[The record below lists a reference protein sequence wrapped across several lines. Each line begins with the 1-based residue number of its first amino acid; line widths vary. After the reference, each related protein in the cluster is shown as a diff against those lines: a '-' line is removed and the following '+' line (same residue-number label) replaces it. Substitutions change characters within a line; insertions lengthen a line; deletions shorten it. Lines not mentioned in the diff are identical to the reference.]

1 MDLFPIARKLT
12 EVTKNV
18 KPKDIVWSS
27 AWWRIRNVTI
37 DTFKRGVV
45 MLVAMQKT
53 SFYYPSRIK
62 REWGCIQSIPKEV
75 KPCHVDTWT
84 YRFLDHMAST
94 WARRLRIV
102 DFVET
107 CSVYPDHQ
115 YAIWLEE
122 DIFRASDD
130 ASYIDIEKSKAMGL
144 LNYSE
149 EESEG
154 STSVKRTKYDDST
167 M

>member
-1 MDLFPIARKLT
+1 M
-12 EVTKNV
+12 
-18 KPKDIVWSS
+18 
-27 AWWRIRNVTI
+27 
-37 DTFKRGVV
+37 
-45 MLVAMQKT
+45 
-53 SFYYPSRIK
+53 
-62 REWGCIQSIPKEV
+62 
-75 KPCHVDTWT
+75 
-84 YRFLDHMAST
+84 
-94 WARRLRIV
+94 
-102 DFVET
+102 
-107 CSVYPDHQ
+107 YPDHQ

-122 DIFRASDD
+122 DIFRASDN